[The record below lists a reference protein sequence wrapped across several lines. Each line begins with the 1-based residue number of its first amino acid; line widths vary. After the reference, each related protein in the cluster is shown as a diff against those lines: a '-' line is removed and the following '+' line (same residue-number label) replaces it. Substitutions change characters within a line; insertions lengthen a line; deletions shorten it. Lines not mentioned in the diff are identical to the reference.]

1 MNMPVIFWRAIWIFL
16 GLGLI
21 PLDAFSPAS
30 GQDIQELIRTI
41 DEQQQKIQTVTAYF
55 SQKKETAFTRDP
67 LTSSGLLKFKRPDR
81 IHWIYSKPEPLEITL
96 DGSSIWIY
104 NPGRSQAEQYS
115 VARSKRIARYLE
127 PLTAV
132 FQKTFAQLAEGY
144 TIYFEGKEADHTY
157 HFRLQ
162 PTGER
167 IQQVLSRVDLWID
180 KTSGAILRCKIVE
193 SNGDRLSLEFKNL
206 QINPPLTDDDL
217 KIKLPPS
224 VRVLEQSLP

>member
-1 MNMPVIFWRAIWIFL
+1 MNMPAMFWRAIWIL
-16 GLGLI
+16 LVLGLI
-21 PLDAFSPAS
+21 PLDGFSPAC
-30 GQDIQELIRTI
+30 GQDIQELIRSI
-41 DEQQQKIQTVTAYF
+41 DEQQQKIQTVTANF
-55 SQKKETAFTRDP
+55 SQKKETGFTRDP
-67 LTSSGLLKFKRPDR
+67 LFSSGLLKFKRPDR
-81 IHWIYSKPEPLEITL
+81 IHWTYSKPEPLEIAL

-104 NPGRSQAEQYS
+104 NPGRSKAEQYS
-115 VARSKRIARYLE
+115 LARSKRIAGYLE

-144 TIYFEGKEADHTY
+144 AIDFEGTEEDHTY

-167 IQQVLSRVDLWID
+167 IQKVLSRVDLWID

-193 SNGDRLSLEFKNL
+193 SNGDRLSLDFENL